1 MKGRKFSK
9 KVSVIIS
16 FAAFLLVFAA
26 LLFVAYPLQKKYGN
40 IGLVI
45 TELMMLVIA
54 VLGGIVTGQKFS
66 EMFPI
71 KLPGLRSIFG
81 AIIIWISMY
90 IMSMAAT
97 AISGIFMPERFFAAG
112 ASLDGMSVAFKLF
125 TVAFLA
131 PVCEEAMHRGLIT
144 HFLKPIERKW
154 IIILVIGVQFGL
166 LHYEPVKF
174 LSTGIAGACLAYVLL
189 KSKNILL
196 CVFIHFLT
204 NLPASLVDSSSAD
217 FSEITAVSAEA
228 GMPFDIVMD
237 ASMQRLSLLMTAGM
251 FVLMCAA
258 APWLLYAG
266 SVLLGNKGE
275 PNPYNKKKLIACT
288 VLSIAAAVVGFIL
301 FVVGLVMLVMS
312 ISSQIQI

>member
-16 FAAFLLVFAA
+16 FAAFLTAFAA
-26 LLFVAYPLQKKYGN
+26 LLFVAYPLHEKYGN
-40 IGLVI
+40 AGFVI

-54 VLGGIVTGQKFS
+54 VLGCIVTGQKFS
-66 EMFPI
+66 DMFPM
-71 KLPGLRSIFG
+71 KLPCLRSFFG
-81 AIIIWISMY
+81 AVVIWISLY

-112 ASLDGMSVAFKLF
+112 EALDSMSVAFKLF

-131 PVCEEAMHRGLIT
+131 PVCEEAMHRGLVT

-154 IIILVIGVQFGL
+154 IIILIIGVQFGL
-166 LHYEPVKF
+166 LHWEPVKF
-174 LSTGIAGACLAYVLL
+174 LSAGIAGACLAYVLL

-217 FSEITAVSAEA
+217 FNEMTAVSAEA
-228 GMPFDIVMD
+228 DMALDIVMD
-237 ASMQRLSLLMTAGM
+237 ASMQSLSLMMTAGM
-251 FVLMCAA
+251 LIFVCAA
-258 APWLLYAG
+258 ASWLFYAG

-275 PNPYNKKKLIACT
+275 ADPNKKKKLIACT
-288 VLSIAAAVVGFIL
+288 VLCIAAAVIGFIL
-301 FVVGLVMLVMS
+301 FVAGLVMLVMS
-312 ISSQIQI
+312 VSTQIQI

>member
-54 VLGGIVTGQKFS
+54 VLGCIVTGQKFS

-97 AISGIFMPERFFAAG
+97 AISGIFMPER
-112 ASLDGMSVAFKLF
+112 
-125 TVAFLA
+125 
-131 PVCEEAMHRGLIT
+131 R
-144 HFLKPIERKW
+144 
-154 IIILVIGVQFGL
+154 
-166 LHYEPVKF
+166 
-174 LSTGIAGACLAYVLL
+174 
-189 KSKNILL
+189 
-196 CVFIHFLT
+196 
-204 NLPASLVDSSSAD
+204 
-217 FSEITAVSAEA
+217 
-228 GMPFDIVMD
+228 
-237 ASMQRLSLLMTAGM
+237 
-251 FVLMCAA
+251 
-258 APWLLYAG
+258 
-266 SVLLGNKGE
+266 
-275 PNPYNKKKLIACT
+275 
-288 VLSIAAAVVGFIL
+288 
-301 FVVGLVMLVMS
+301 
-312 ISSQIQI
+312 